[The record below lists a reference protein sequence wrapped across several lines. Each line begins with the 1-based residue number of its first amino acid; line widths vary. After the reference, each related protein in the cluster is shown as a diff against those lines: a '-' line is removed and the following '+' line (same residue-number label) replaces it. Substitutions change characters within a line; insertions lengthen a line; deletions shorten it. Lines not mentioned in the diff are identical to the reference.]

1 MTTKKIVLA
10 GVMAALVTVG
20 TMLIQIPTGI
30 SGYVHLGDSIIY
42 FAGIALGPVLG
53 GLAAGIGS
61 MFADIFSGYAA
72 YAIPTLIVKGID
84 GLIIG
89 FLYTKLAKDDFSVN
103 RKLVVYIFS
112 FIVGS
117 IFMVSGYFIFE
128 TIMYGIEGSI
138 IGIIP
143 NMFQGIVGGAISIPL
158 FLVYIKRNLAS
169 VLHIKS

>member
-53 GLAAGIGS
+53 GLASGIGS
-61 MFADIFSGYAA
+61 MFADIFSGYAL
-72 YAIPTLIVKGID
+72 YAIPTLIIKGLD
-84 GLIIG
+84 GFIIG
-89 FLYTKLAKDDFSVN
+89 FLYSKLSKEEFSIN
-103 RKLVVYIFS
+103 RKLVIYVLS
-112 FIVGS
+112 FAAGT

-128 TIMYGIEGSI
+128 TFMYGIEGSVVAI
-138 IGIIP
+138 VP

-158 FLVYIKRNLAS
+158 FLVYVKRNLS
-169 VLHIKS
+169 KVLHIN